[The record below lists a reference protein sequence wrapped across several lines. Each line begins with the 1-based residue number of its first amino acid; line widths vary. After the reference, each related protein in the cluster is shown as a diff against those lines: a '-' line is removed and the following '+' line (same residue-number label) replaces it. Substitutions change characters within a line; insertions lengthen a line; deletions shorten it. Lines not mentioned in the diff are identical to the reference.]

1 MIKKTKNN
9 PTHDMTT
16 TQTHKTAIVTGGSRG
31 IGRAICLELASRG
44 VQIAFCG
51 RSLNANTA
59 SLEEELRGMG
69 VESKAYAL
77 DAADHEAAKVFVAD
91 VLRDFGTIDY
101 LVNNAGITRDGL
113 LMRMDEEQW
122 DSVISANLK
131 SVFNV
136 TSALLPTMIRARSGA
151 IVSLSSVV
159 GLHGNAGQTNYSASK
174 AGIIGFTKSLA
185 KEVGSRGIRVN
196 AVAPGF
202 ILTDM
207 TSQLSE
213 EQTKA
218 WTAEIPLRRA
228 GTPEDV
234 ARAVAF
240 LLSDDASYIT
250 GQVLQVCGGMAL

>member
-1 MIKKTKNN
+1 MIWKNKN
-9 PTHDMTT
+9 KAIPDMTT

-44 VQIAFCG
+44 IQIALCG

-69 VESKAYAL
+69 VEAKAYAL
-77 DAADHEAAKVFVAD
+77 DVADHEAANAFVAD
-91 VLRDFGTIDY
+91 VLRDFGAIDY

-122 DSVISANLK
+122 DSVIGANLK

-136 TSALLPTMIRARSGA
+136 TSAAIPTMIRARSGA

-202 ILTDM
+202 IQTDM

-234 ARAVAF
+234 AQAVAF

>member
-1 MIKKTKNN
+1 
-9 PTHDMTT
+9 
-16 TQTHKTAIVTGGSRG
+16 
-31 IGRAICLELASRG
+31 
-44 VQIAFCG
+44 
-51 RSLNANTA
+51 
-59 SLEEELRGMG
+59 MG
-69 VESKAYAL
+69 VEAKAYAL

-101 LVNNAGITRDGL
+101 LVNNAGITHDGL

-122 DSVISANLK
+122 DSVIGANLK

-159 GLHGNAGQTNYSASK
+159 GLHGNSGQTNYSASK
-174 AGIIGFTKSLA
+174 AGIVGFTKSLA

-218 WTAEIPLRRA
+218 WTTEIPLRRA

-234 ARAVAF
+234 AQAVAF

>member
-1 MIKKTKNN
+1 
-9 PTHDMTT
+9 
-16 TQTHKTAIVTGGSRG
+16 
-31 IGRAICLELASRG
+31 
-44 VQIAFCG
+44 
-51 RSLNANTA
+51 
-59 SLEEELRGMG
+59 MG
-69 VESKAYAL
+69 VEAKAYAL

-122 DSVISANLK
+122 DSVIGANLK

-136 TSALLPTMIRARSGA
+136 TSALLPTMIRARSGS

-213 EQTKA
+213 EQTKS

-234 ARAVAF
+234 ARAVVF